1 MEHFEIGGKTF
12 QLAGEG
18 TARHDVYSMRQI
30 AACGL
35 NMVAQRD
42 GETDDEFTYR
52 LYLTALQTGDIFL
65 LLGGLLVPVGTGPSE
80 WSEGMARET
89 ADHIAN
95 ITDPGDKAKV
105 RILLASALTPFF
117 VGGRRSSKTSRNS
130 SPHPGSDPAHT
141 ASAASPNTAIGD

>member
-18 TARHDVYSMRQI
+18 TARHDVFTMRQI
-30 AACGL
+30 AACGV
-35 NMVAQRD
+35 NAVAQRD

-65 LLGGLLVPVGTGPSE
+65 LLGGLLVPVGTVPMG
-80 WSEGMARET
+80 WSEAIAKET
-89 ADHIAN
+89 AEFIAN

-117 VGGRRSSKTSRNS
+117 FGGRRSSKTSRNS
-130 SPHPGSDPAHT
+130 SPRPGSGPAHT
-141 ASAASPNTAIGD
+141 ESAAGPSTATGA